1 MQGRTPMMQQFF
13 EAKASYPDCILLFRM
28 GDFYEVFYDDAVT
41 VSRELDLTLT
51 ARHKDSD
58 DPVPMAGVPHHA
70 VDGYI
75 RRLVERGY
83 PIAICDQLEDPQK
96 AGKLVRRGVTRVIT
110 PGMLIADEHLE
121 ADANNYIVALAVSS
135 VRSADVVAVVAADI
149 STGELRVCEALSQDG
164 LAIELLRLAP
174 SEVLV
179 AEPHEALLR
188 AAVERVGA
196 VLTQREERALS
207 LKKVVQQASSATLA
221 VREGADQGRT
231 LGSAAL
237 EERLR
242 VLDGTSFRDRAA
254 VEGALALLLDY
265 VMRTQGGV
273 PVTLD
278 PPTPYRT
285 DDFVVLDPASAANL
299 ELFETLMGGKKSG
312 SLFRTIDETVTA
324 AGARRLR
331 TWLAYPLTKPEA
343 ILTRQRAVTELVTR
357 AGDRSRLR
365 ELLKQTS
372 DVQRISSKLAVGQ
385 SNARDLSALRATL
398 SVLPQMV
405 EALAPFE
412 QAEMTALRR
421 RLDPCTDIEAMIA
434 AALVDDPPLV
444 LNEGGLIR
452 RGFDAELDR
461 LLDLSQNGK
470 AWLLDYESKQ
480 RAATGIPSIK
490 VRHNKV
496 FGYYIEV
503 TRANLESVPDNYI
516 RKQTLANAE
525 RYFTPELKEHEDD
538 ILSASGK
545 RFELEAHLFG
555 RLRTAVT
562 DELGRLRAVAEL
574 LAELDALAS
583 LAELSARRDY
593 VAPEVRAERGIVIE
607 SGRHPVVETMVD
619 SGRFVPNDTHLSPDH
634 RLHVITGPNM
644 AGKSTVIR
652 QVALITLLAQ
662 IGSHV
667 PAARAVVGVVDQ
679 IFSRVGASDNLS
691 RGQST
696 FMVEMAETAHILQHA
711 TERSLVILDEIGR
724 GTSTFDGLSLA
735 WAVAEHLHDTIGA
748 FTLFATHY
756 HELTELVRVK
766 TGTRN
771 FNIAAKEWN
780 DEIVF
785 LHKVIEGPAN
795 RSYGIQVARLAG
807 VPEPVVTRARQILAN
822 LEQSQADD
830 EVAPPL
836 AREHGEDGPVVK
848 RRAQL
853 HLFAS
858 TPVLEPVAPMP
869 TMVREVA
876 ELALDRMTP
885 IEALNTLF
893 AFQKR
898 AKQLTR
904 NDPRRR

>member
-1 MQGRTPMMQQFF
+1 MMQQFF

-28 GDFYEVFYDDAVT
+28 GDFYEVFYDDAIT
-41 VSRELDLTLT
+41 LARELDLTLT
-51 ARHKDSD
+51 ARNKDKD
-58 DPVPMAGVPHHA
+58 EPIPMAGVPHHA

-121 ADANNYIVALAVSS
+121 ADANNYVVALAVSS
-135 VRSADVVAVVAADI
+135 VRAADVVAVVAADI

-196 VLTQREERALS
+196 VLTCREERALS
-207 LKKVVQQASSATLA
+207 LKQVVKQASSATLA
-221 VREGADQGRT
+221 VREGADEGRT

-237 EERLR
+237 TERLS
-242 VLDGTSFRDRAA
+242 VLDATSFRDRVAID
-254 VEGALALLLDY
+254 GALALLLDY

-278 PPTPYRT
+278 PPRPYRT
-285 DDFVVLDPASAANL
+285 DEFVVLDPASAANL

-312 SLFRTIDETVTA
+312 SLFRTIDETVTS

-331 TWLAYPLTKPEA
+331 TWLAYPLTRPEA
-343 ILTRQRAVTELVTR
+343 ILTRQRAVSELVTR
-357 AGDRSRLR
+357 AGDRARLR
-365 ELLKQTS
+365 ELLKRTG

-385 SNARDLSALRATL
+385 SNARDLSALRTTL
-398 SVLPQMV
+398 AVLPELV
-405 EALAPFE
+405 EALASFE
-412 QAEMTALRR
+412 QAEMTTLRR
-421 RLDPCTDIEAMIA
+421 RLDPCQDIEAMIG
-434 AALVDDPPLV
+434 AALVDDPPIV
-444 LNEGGLIR
+444 LHEGGLIR

-461 LLDLSQNGK
+461 LLDLTRNNKQ
-470 AWLLDYESKQ
+470 WLLAYEEAQ
-480 RAATGIPSIK
+480 RARSGIGSLK

-503 TRANLESVPDNYI
+503 TRANLESVPDDYI

-525 RYFTPELKEHEDD
+525 RFFTPELKEHEDD
-538 ILSASGK
+538 ISSAEGR
-545 RFELEAHLFG
+545 RFELEG
-555 RLRTAVT
+555 RLFAQLRAAVT

-574 LAELDALAS
+574 LAELDALAA
-583 LAELSARRDY
+583 LAELSALHDY
-593 VAPEVRAERGIVIE
+593 IAPEVREERGIEIIG
-607 SGRHPVVETMVD
+607 GRHPVVETMVD
-619 SGRFVPNDTHLSPDH
+619 SGRFVPNDTRLTPEQ

-667 PAARAVVGVVDQ
+667 PAERAVIGVVDQ

-696 FMVEMAETAHILQHA
+696 FMVEMAETAHILRHA
-711 TERSLVILDEIGR
+711 TDRSLVILDEIGR

-735 WAVAEHLHDTIGA
+735 WAVAEHLHDSLGA

-766 TGTRN
+766 DGTKN
-771 FNIAAKEWN
+771 YNIAAKEWN

-785 LHKVIEGPAN
+785 LHKVVEGPAN

-807 VPEPVVTRARQILAN
+807 VPDPVVVRARQILSN

-836 AREHGEDGPVVK
+836 AREHGEEGPVVK

-858 TPVLEPVAPMP
+858 PTHDEVAPQVP

-876 ELALDRMTP
+876 ALSLDRMSP
-885 IEALNTLF
+885 IEALNTLY
-893 AFQKR
+893 ALQKR

-904 NDPRRR
+904 SGSRRQ